1 MTKKSKVTSRLAVVL
16 AGIAAVLALQGCQT
30 NQRHQVI
37 AVTGTNIG
45 VEISQN
51 PANQSPQA
59 KLGYQR
65 AEFAIVPTNR
75 KIDDKDA
82 VQGNGATDVP
92 DVVMELKYSGIF
104 DFGEMSGI
112 YQRLAVGSTA
122 VKQPGASVMFVRN
135 AKGEVTENG
144 AAAIAA
150 AVSEYQA
157 DDNSKCIDA
166 WLKADKTNNSKKL
179 RGWLKDKKMPEEVT
193 LFIDGKRFAE
203 ARAAAVKDSALGIAC
218 P

>member
-1 MTKKSKVTSRLAVVL
+1 MTKQSRCARLHPVL
-16 AGIAAVLALQGCQT
+16 MAGVAAVLALPGCQT

-45 VEISQN
+45 VEVSQN

-65 AEFAIVPTNR
+65 AEFTIVPTNR
-75 KIDDKDA
+75 GVDAQDKGN
-82 VQGNGATDVP
+82 GNGALDVP

-112 YQRLAVGSTA
+112 YQRLAVGSKA
-122 VKQPGASVMFVRN
+122 VEQPGASLMFVRN
-135 AKGEVTENG
+135 AKGEVTANG

-150 AVSEYQA
+150 AKGTSGR
-157 DDNSKCIDA
+157 DKNSKCIEDWMSADEEKNPPKLRA
-166 WLKADKTNNSKKL
+166 WLDEKKIST
-179 RGWLKDKKMPEEVT
+179 GFT
-193 LFIDGKRFAE
+193 LFVESKELAA
-203 ARAAAVKDSALGIAC
+203 ARAAAVKDATLGISC
-218 P
+218 N